1 VKGHYFEGIKLAELA
16 DRMGMSSVAMR
27 QLLHR
32 VRVLLLE
39 CVRRRLSV
47 ENPS

>member
-1 VKGHYFEGIKLAELA
+1 
-16 DRMGMSSVAMR
+16 MTSPAMR
-27 QLLHR
+27 QLIHR

-47 ENPS
+47 ENPT

>member
-1 VKGHYFEGIKLAELA
+1 
-16 DRMGMSSVAMR
+16 MTSVAMR
-27 QLLHR
+27 QLIHR

-47 ENPS
+47 ENPT

>member
-1 VKGHYFEGIKLAELA
+1 
-16 DRMGMSSVAMR
+16 MTSVALR

-47 ENPS
+47 ENSA

>member
-1 VKGHYFEGIKLAELA
+1 MKGHYFDGVKLAELA
-16 DRMGMSSVAMR
+16 DKMGMSSVAMR

-39 CVRRRLSV
+39 CVRRRLST
-47 ENPS
+47 ENPA